1 MRQNLYSCLFG
12 ALVLTGIPAGVVEAK
27 LGQGER
33 PGQKSVG
40 QVGLQLKCLDYRG
53 SRCSHLMLLTGWEA
67 TEGMEG
73 PQSEPRL
80 GVT

>member
-40 QVGLQLKCLDYRG
+40 QVGLQLKCLDDEG
-53 SRCSHLMLLTGWEA
+53 SIVLT
-67 TEGMEG
+67 
-73 PQSEPRL
+73 
-80 GVT
+80 